1 MISSNTH
8 MEHLEDLVLNNGIK
22 GAQDALSFL
31 ESLRDSLTSSSEDAV
46 NATVKWDGAPAIV
59 VGRTDNKLF
68 VSTKSYFN
76 KSPVMYYSPKEIDA
90 ADLNPDLADKLKRAL
105 YFLKDL
111 SIGPNTVIQGDFLYT
126 KDDIKKEM
134 IDGKRYLVF
143 HPNTIVYAVPYGSE
157 LANQIENSELGIVF
171 HTLVSHDM
179 KPFKMRWVQPLD
191 KVWMIDAEYQDL
203 SGSATMTKEEADDLN
218 TQLNYS
224 SKALKRIDTR
234 VIKQISE
241 CKHLLSYIKV
251 HHNLHIRQGRD
262 ILSPMVYSKSLQ
274 NYLVQR
280 VKKEI
285 NALKTES
292 GQERKKL
299 ALANVISFSKLPM
312 YRIASIFE
320 MQMHLARAKKI
331 IINKLNKASKLST
344 FLKTNKG
351 FQVTGEEGY
360 VAIDRKGNTVKLVD
374 RLEFSYSNFNPDII
388 KGWTNDN
395 RR

>member
-22 GAQDALSFL
+22 GAKDALNFL
-31 ESLRDSLTSSSEDAV
+31 EALRDSLTSSSKNAI

-76 KSPVMYYSPKEIDA
+76 KTPVMYYSPKEIDA

-105 YFLKDL
+105 HFLKDL

-126 KDDIKKEM
+126 KDDIKTQV
-134 IDGKRYLVF
+134 IDSKTYLIF
-143 HPNTIVYAVPYGSE
+143 HPNTIVYAVPKDSE
-157 LANQIENSELGIVF
+157 LANQILQSEIGIVF
-171 HTLVSHDM
+171 HTTVSHDM

-203 SGSATMTKEEADDLN
+203 SGSATMTKDEVKDLN
-218 TQLNYS
+218 RELDYAN
-224 SKALKRIDTR
+224 KAFKRIDTR
-234 VIKQISE
+234 VIKEISE
-241 CKHLLSYIKV
+241 CKHLLSFIKV
-251 HHNLHIRQGRD
+251 HHNLHIREGQD
-262 ILSPMVYSKSLQ
+262 ILSPMVYTKSLQ
-274 NYLVQR
+274 NYLIQR

-285 NALKTES
+285 DALKTES

-299 ALANVISFSKLPM
+299 ALAKVIAFSKLPL
-312 YRIASIFE
+312 YRVASIFE
-320 MQMHLARAKKI
+320 MQMHLAKAKKI

-344 FLKTNKG
+344 FLKTNNG
-351 FQVTGEEGY
+351 FKVTGEEGY

-374 RLEFSYSNFNPDII
+374 RLEFSYSNFNPEIV

>member
-22 GAQDALSFL
+22 GANDALNFL
-31 ESLRDSLTSSSEDAV
+31 EALRDSLTSSSKNAI

-76 KSPVMYYSPKEIDA
+76 KTPVMYYSPKEIDA

-105 YFLKDL
+105 HFLKDL

-126 KDDIKKEM
+126 KDDIKTQV
-134 IDGKRYLVF
+134 IDSKTYLIF
-143 HPNTIVYAVPYGSE
+143 HPNTIVYAVPKDSE
-157 LANQIENSELGIVF
+157 LANQILQSEIGIVF
-171 HTLVSHDM
+171 HTTVSHDM

-203 SGSATMTKEEADDLN
+203 SGSATMTKDEVKDLN
-218 TQLNYS
+218 RELDYAN
-224 SKALKRIDTR
+224 KAFKRIDTR
-234 VIKQISE
+234 VIKEISE
-241 CKHLLSYIKV
+241 CKHLLSFIKV
-251 HHNLHIRQGRD
+251 HHNLHIREGQD
-262 ILSPMVYSKSLQ
+262 ILSPMVYTKSLQ
-274 NYLVQR
+274 NYLIQR

-285 NALKTES
+285 DALKTES
-292 GQERKKL
+292 GQDRKKL
-299 ALANVISFSKLPM
+299 ALAKVIAFSKLPL
-312 YRIASIFE
+312 YRVASIFE
-320 MQMHLARAKKI
+320 MQMHLAKAKKI

-344 FLKTNKG
+344 FLKTNNG
-351 FQVTGEEGY
+351 FKVTGEEGY

-374 RLEFSYSNFNPDII
+374 RLEFSYSNFNPEIV

>member
-22 GAQDALSFL
+22 GANDALNFL

-46 NATVKWDGAPAIV
+46 NATVKWDGAPAII
-59 VGRTDNKLF
+59 VGRNDNKLF

-76 KSPVMYYSPKEIDA
+76 KTPVMYYSPKEIDA
-90 ADLNPDLADKLKRAL
+90 ADLNPDLADKLKKAL

-126 KDDIKKEM
+126 KNDIKKEI

-157 LANQIENSELGIVF
+157 LANQIENTELGIVF
-171 HTLVSHDM
+171 HTTVSHDM

-191 KVWMIDAEYQDL
+191 NVWMIDAEYQDL
-203 SGSATMTKEEADDLN
+203 SGSATMTKEETDDLN
-218 TQLNYS
+218 TQLNYA

-251 HHNLHIRQGRD
+251 HHNLHIRQGKD

-299 ALANVISFSKLPM
+299 ALANVISFSKLPL
-312 YRIASIFE
+312 YRVASIFE

-331 IINKLNKASKLST
+331 IINKLNKASKLLSLRQIRA
-344 FLKTNKG
+344 LK
-351 FQVTGEEGY
+351 
-360 VAIDRKGNTVKLVD
+360 
-374 RLEFSYSNFNPDII
+374 
-388 KGWTNDN
+388 
-395 RR
+395 

>member
-22 GAQDALSFL
+22 GANDALNFL
-31 ESLRDSLTSSSEDAV
+31 EALRDSLTSSSKNAI

-76 KSPVMYYSPKEIDA
+76 KTPVMYYSPKEIDA

-105 YFLKDL
+105 HFLKDL

-126 KDDIKKEM
+126 KDDIKTQV
-134 IDGKRYLVF
+134 IDSKTYLIF
-143 HPNTIVYAVPYGSE
+143 HPNTIVYAVPKDSE
-157 LANQIENSELGIVF
+157 LANQILQSEIGIVF
-171 HTLVSHDM
+171 HTTVSHDM

-203 SGSATMTKEEADDLN
+203 SGSATMTKDEVKDLN
-218 TQLNYS
+218 RELDYAN
-224 SKALKRIDTR
+224 KAFKRIDTR
-234 VIKQISE
+234 VIKEISE
-241 CKHLLSYIKV
+241 CKHLLSFIKV
-251 HHNLHIRQGRD
+251 HHNLHIREGQD
-262 ILSPMVYSKSLQ
+262 ILSPMVYTKSLQ
-274 NYLVQR
+274 NYLIQR

-285 NALKTES
+285 DAHKTES
-292 GQERKKL
+292 GQDRKKL
-299 ALANVISFSKLPM
+299 ALAKVIAFSKLPL
-312 YRIASIFE
+312 YRVASIFE
-320 MQMHLARAKKI
+320 MQMHLAKAKKI

-344 FLKTNKG
+344 FLKTNNG
-351 FQVTGEEGY
+351 FKVTGEEGY

-374 RLEFSYSNFNPDII
+374 RLEFSYSNFNPEIV

>member
-1 MISSNTH
+1 

-22 GAQDALSFL
+22 GATDALDFL
-31 ESLRDSLTSSSEDAV
+31 ESLKVSLTSSSEDAV

-76 KSPVMYYSPKEIDA
+76 KTPVMYYSPKEIDA

-126 KDDIKKEM
+126 KDDIKTQV
-134 IDGKRYLVF
+134 IDSKTYLIF
-143 HPNTIVYAVPYGSE
+143 HPNTIVYAVPKDSE
-157 LANQIENSELGIVF
+157 LANQILQSEIGIVF
-171 HTLVSHDM
+171 HTLVSDGM
-179 KPFKMRWVQPLD
+179 KPFKMSWVQPLE
-191 KVWMIDAEYQDL
+191 KVWMIDATYQDL
-203 SGSATMTKEEADDLN
+203 SGSATMTKDEVSDLRKE
-218 TQLNYS
+218 LDYAK
-224 SKALKRIDTR
+224 KAIRRIDTR
-234 VIKQISE
+234 VIKNISE
-241 CKHLLSYIKV
+241 DKNLLSYIKV
-251 HHNLHIRQGRD
+251 HHNLHIRLGKD
-262 ILSPMVYSKSLQ
+262 IIAPMKYTKSLQ
-274 NYLVQR
+274 DYLIKR
-280 VKKEI
+280 VEKEV

-292 GQERKKL
+292 GQDRKKL
-299 ALANVISFSKLPM
+299 TLANVIAFAKLPA
-312 YRIASIFE
+312 YRVASIFE
-320 MQMHLARAKKI
+320 TQMHIAKAKKI

-374 RLEFSYSNFNPDII
+374 RLEFSYSNFNPEIV

>member
-1 MISSNTH
+1 MISNNTH

-22 GAQDALSFL
+22 GANDALNFL
-31 ESLRDSLTSSSEDAV
+31 EALRDSLTSSSKDAI

-76 KSPVMYYSPKEIDA
+76 KTPVMYYSPKEIDA

-105 YFLKDL
+105 HFLKDL

-126 KDDIKKEM
+126 KDDIKTQV
-134 IDGKRYLVF
+134 IDSKTYLIF
-143 HPNTIVYAVPYGSE
+143 HPNTIVYAVPKDSE
-157 LANQIENSELGIVF
+157 LANQILQSEIGIVF
-171 HTLVSHDM
+171 HTTVSHDM

-203 SGSATMTKEEADDLN
+203 SGSATMTKDEVKDLDRE
-218 TQLNYS
+218 LNYAN
-224 SKALKRIDTR
+224 KAFKRIDTR

-241 CKHLLSYIKV
+241 CKHLLSFIKV
-251 HHNLHIRQGRD
+251 HHNLHIREGQD
-262 ILSPMVYSKSLQ
+262 ILSPMVYTKSLQ
-274 NYLVQR
+274 NYLIQR

-285 NALKTES
+285 DALKTES

-299 ALANVISFSKLPM
+299 ALAKVIAFSKLPL
-312 YRIASIFE
+312 YRVASIFE
-320 MQMHLARAKKI
+320 MQMHLAKAKKI

-344 FLKTNKG
+344 FLKTNNG
-351 FQVTGEEGY
+351 FKVTGEEGY

-374 RLEFSYSNFNPDII
+374 RLEFSYSNFNPEIV

>member
-1 MISSNTH
+1 

-22 GAQDALSFL
+22 GANDALNFL
-31 ESLRDSLTSSSEDAV
+31 EALKDSLTSSSKDAV

-59 VGRTDNKLF
+59 VGRTDGKLF

-76 KSPVMYYSPKEIDA
+76 KTPVMYYSPKEIDA

-105 YFLKDL
+105 HFLKDL

-126 KDDIKKEM
+126 KDDIKTQV
-134 IDGKRYLVF
+134 IDSKTYLIF
-143 HPNTIVYAVPYGSE
+143 HPNTIVYAVPKDSE
-157 LANQIENSELGIVF
+157 LANQILQSEIGIVF
-171 HTLVSHDM
+171 HTTVSHDM

-203 SGSATMTKEEADDLN
+203 SGSATMTKDEVKDLKRELDFAN
-218 TQLNYS
+218 
-224 SKALKRIDTR
+224 KALKRIDTR
-234 VIKQISE
+234 VIKQIAE
-241 CKHLLSYIKV
+241 CKHLLSFIKV
-251 HHNLHIRQGRD
+251 HHNLHIREGQD
-262 ILSPMVYSKSLQ
+262 ILSPMVYTKSLQ
-274 NYLVQR
+274 NYLIQR

-285 NALKTES
+285 GALKTES

-299 ALANVISFSKLPM
+299 ALAKVIAFSKLPL
-312 YRIASIFE
+312 YRVASIFE
-320 MQMHLARAKKI
+320 MQMHLAKAKKI

-344 FLKTNKG
+344 FLKTNSG
-351 FQVTGEEGY
+351 FRVTGEEGY

-374 RLEFSYSNFNPDII
+374 RLEFSYSNFNPEIV

>member
-1 MISSNTH
+1 

-22 GAQDALSFL
+22 GANDALNFL
-31 ESLRDSLTSSSEDAV
+31 EALRDSLTSSSKDAI
-46 NATVKWDGAPAIV
+46 NATVKWDGAPAII

-76 KSPVMYYSPKEIDA
+76 KTPVMYYSPKEIDA

-105 YFLKDL
+105 HFLKDL

-126 KDDIKKEM
+126 KDDIKTQV
-134 IDGKRYLVF
+134 IDSKTYLIF
-143 HPNTIVYAVPYGSE
+143 HPNTIVYAVPKDSE
-157 LANQIENSELGIVF
+157 LANQILQSEIGIVF
-171 HTLVSHDM
+171 HTTVSHDM

-203 SGSATMTKEEADDLN
+203 SGSATMTKDEVKDLDRE
-218 TQLNYS
+218 LNFAN
-224 SKALKRIDTR
+224 KALKRIDTR

-241 CKHLLSYIKV
+241 CKHLLSFIKV
-251 HHNLHIRQGRD
+251 HHNLHIREGQD
-262 ILSPMVYSKSLQ
+262 ILSPMVYTKSLQ
-274 NYLVQR
+274 NYLIQR

-285 NALKTES
+285 DALKTES

-299 ALANVISFSKLPM
+299 ALAKVIAFSKLPL
-312 YRIASIFE
+312 YRVASIFE
-320 MQMHLARAKKI
+320 MQMHLAKAKKI

-344 FLKTNKG
+344 FLKTNNG
-351 FQVTGEEGY
+351 FKVTGEEGY

-374 RLEFSYSNFNPDII
+374 RLEFSYSNFNPEIV

>member
-22 GAQDALSFL
+22 GANDALNFL

-46 NATVKWDGAPAIV
+46 NATVKWDGAPAII

-76 KSPVMYYSPKEIDA
+76 KTPVMYYSPKEIDA

-126 KDDIKKEM
+126 KDDIKTQV
-134 IDGKRYLVF
+134 IDSKTYLIF
-143 HPNTIVYAVPYGSE
+143 HPNTIVYAVPKDSE
-157 LANQIENSELGIVF
+157 LANQILQSEIGIVF

-179 KPFKMRWVQPLD
+179 KPFKMRWVQPLE
-191 KVWMIDAEYQDL
+191 KVWMIDATYQDL
-203 SGSATMTKEEADDLN
+203 SGSATMTKDEVKDLKKELDYA
-218 TQLNYS
+218 T
-224 SKALKRIDTR
+224 KALKRIDTR

-251 HHNLHIRQGRD
+251 HHNLHIREGQD
-262 ILSPMVYSKSLQ
+262 IIAPMKYTRSLQ
-274 NYLVQR
+274 DYLIKR
-280 VKKEI
+280 VEKEI

-292 GQERKKL
+292 GQDRKKL
-299 ALANVISFSKLPM
+299 ALANVIAFSKLPQ
-312 YRIASIFE
+312 YRVVSIFE
-320 MQMHLARAKKI
+320 MQMHLAKAKKI

-374 RLEFSYSNFNPDII
+374 RLEFSYSNFNPEIV

>member
-22 GAQDALSFL
+22 GANDALNFL
-31 ESLRDSLTSSSEDAV
+31 EALRDSLTSSSKNAI

-76 KSPVMYYSPKEIDA
+76 KTPVMYYSPKEIDA

-105 YFLKDL
+105 HFLKDL

-126 KDDIKKEM
+126 KDDIKTQV
-134 IDGKRYLVF
+134 IDSKTYLIF
-143 HPNTIVYAVPYGSE
+143 HPNTIVYAVPKDSE
-157 LANQIENSELGIVF
+157 LANQILQSEIGIVF
-171 HTLVSHDM
+171 HTTVSHDM

-203 SGSATMTKEEADDLN
+203 SGSATMTKDEVKDLN
-218 TQLNYS
+218 RELDYAN
-224 SKALKRIDTR
+224 KAFKRIDTR
-234 VIKQISE
+234 VIKEISE
-241 CKHLLSYIKV
+241 CKHLLSFIKV
-251 HHNLHIRQGRD
+251 HHNLHIREGQD
-262 ILSPMVYSKSLQ
+262 ILSPMVYTKSLQ
-274 NYLVQR
+274 NYLIQR

-285 NALKTES
+285 DALKTES

-299 ALANVISFSKLPM
+299 ALAKVIAFSKLPL
-312 YRIASIFE
+312 YRVASIFE
-320 MQMHLARAKKI
+320 MQMHLAKAKKI

-344 FLKTNKG
+344 FLKTNNG
-351 FQVTGEEGY
+351 FKVTGEEGY

-374 RLEFSYSNFNPDII
+374 RLEFSYSNFNPEIV

>member
-1 MISSNTH
+1 

-22 GAQDALSFL
+22 GANDALNFL
-31 ESLRDSLTSSSEDAV
+31 EALRDSLTSSSKNAI

-76 KSPVMYYSPKEIDA
+76 KTPVMYYSPKEIDA

-105 YFLKDL
+105 HFLKDL

-126 KDDIKKEM
+126 KDDIKTQV
-134 IDGKRYLVF
+134 IDSKTYLIF
-143 HPNTIVYAVPYGSE
+143 HPNTIVYAVPKDSE
-157 LANQIENSELGIVF
+157 LANQILQSEIGIVF
-171 HTLVSHDM
+171 HTTVSHDM

-203 SGSATMTKEEADDLN
+203 SGSATMTKDEVKDLN
-218 TQLNYS
+218 RELDYAN
-224 SKALKRIDTR
+224 KAFKRIDTR
-234 VIKQISE
+234 VIKEISE
-241 CKHLLSYIKV
+241 CKHLLSFIKV
-251 HHNLHIRQGRD
+251 HHNLHIREGQD
-262 ILSPMVYSKSLQ
+262 ILSPMVYTKSLQ
-274 NYLVQR
+274 NYLIQR

-285 NALKTES
+285 DALKTES
-292 GQERKKL
+292 GQDRKKL
-299 ALANVISFSKLPM
+299 ALAKVIAFSKLPL
-312 YRIASIFE
+312 YRVASIFE
-320 MQMHLARAKKI
+320 MQMHLAKAKKI

-344 FLKTNKG
+344 FLKTNNG
-351 FQVTGEEGY
+351 FKVTGEEGY

-374 RLEFSYSNFNPDII
+374 RLEFSYSNFNPEIV

>member
-22 GAQDALSFL
+22 GANDALNFL

-76 KSPVMYYSPKEIDA
+76 KTPVMYYSPKEIDA

-126 KDDIKKEM
+126 KDDIKTQV
-134 IDGKRYLVF
+134 IDSKTYLIF
-143 HPNTIVYAVPYGSE
+143 HPNTIVYAVPKDSE
-157 LANQIENSELGIVF
+157 LANQILQSEIGIVF
-171 HTLVSHDM
+171 HTLVSHNM
-179 KPFKMRWVQPLD
+179 KPFKMSWVQPLE
-191 KVWMIDAEYQDL
+191 KVWMIDATYQDL
-203 SGSATMTKEEADDLN
+203 SGSATMTKDEVKDLKKELDYA
-218 TQLNYS
+218 T
-224 SKALKRIDTR
+224 KALKRIDTR

-251 HHNLHIRQGRD
+251 HHNLHIREGQD
-262 ILSPMVYSKSLQ
+262 IIAPMKYTRSLQ
-274 NYLVQR
+274 DYLIKR
-280 VKKEI
+280 VEKEV

-292 GQERKKL
+292 GQDRKKL
-299 ALANVISFSKLPM
+299 ALANVIAFSKLPQ
-312 YRIASIFE
+312 YRVASIFE
-320 MQMHLARAKKI
+320 MQMHLAKAKKI

-374 RLEFSYSNFNPDII
+374 RLEFSYSNFNPEIV

>member
-22 GAQDALSFL
+22 GANDALNFL
-31 ESLRDSLTSSSEDAV
+31 EALRDSLTSSSKNAI

-76 KSPVMYYSPKEIDA
+76 KTPVMYYSPKEIDA

-105 YFLKDL
+105 HFLKDL

-126 KDDIKKEM
+126 KDDIKTQV
-134 IDGKRYLVF
+134 IDSKTYLIF
-143 HPNTIVYAVPYGSE
+143 HPNTIVYAVPKDSE
-157 LANQIENSELGIVF
+157 LANQILQSEIGIVF
-171 HTLVSHDM
+171 HTTVSHDM

-203 SGSATMTKEEADDLN
+203 SGSATMTKDEIKDLN
-218 TQLNYS
+218 RELDYAN
-224 SKALKRIDTR
+224 KAFKRIDTR
-234 VIKQISE
+234 VIKEISE
-241 CKHLLSYIKV
+241 CKHLLSFIKV
-251 HHNLHIRQGRD
+251 HHNLHIREGQD
-262 ILSPMVYSKSLQ
+262 ILSPMVYTKSLQ
-274 NYLVQR
+274 NYLIQR

-285 NALKTES
+285 DALKTES

-299 ALANVISFSKLPM
+299 ALAKVIAFSKMPL
-312 YRIASIFE
+312 YRVASIFE
-320 MQMHLARAKKI
+320 MQMHLAKAKKI

-344 FLKTNKG
+344 FLKTNNG
-351 FQVTGEEGY
+351 FKVTGEEGY

-374 RLEFSYSNFNPDII
+374 RLEFSYSNFNPEIV

>member
-22 GAQDALSFL
+22 GANDALNFL
-31 ESLRDSLTSSSEDAV
+31 EALRDSLTSSSKNAI

-76 KSPVMYYSPKEIDA
+76 KTPVMYYSPKEIDA

-105 YFLKDL
+105 HFLKDL

-126 KDDIKKEM
+126 KDDIKTQV
-134 IDGKRYLVF
+134 IDSKTYLIF
-143 HPNTIVYAVPYGSE
+143 HPNTIVYAVPKDSE
-157 LANQIENSELGIVF
+157 LANQILQSEIGIVF
-171 HTLVSHDM
+171 HTTVSHDM

-203 SGSATMTKEEADDLN
+203 SGSATMTKDEVKDLN
-218 TQLNYS
+218 RELDYAN
-224 SKALKRIDTR
+224 KAFKRIDTR
-234 VIKQISE
+234 VIKEISE
-241 CKHLLSYIKV
+241 CKHLLSFIKV
-251 HHNLHIRQGRD
+251 HHNLHIREGQD
-262 ILSPMVYSKSLQ
+262 ILSPMVYTKSLQ
-274 NYLVQR
+274 NYLIQR

-285 NALKTES
+285 DALKTES

-299 ALANVISFSKLPM
+299 ALAKVIAFSKMPL
-312 YRIASIFE
+312 YRVASIFE
-320 MQMHLARAKKI
+320 MQMHLAKAKKI

-344 FLKTNKG
+344 FLKTNNG
-351 FQVTGEEGY
+351 FKVTGEEGY

-374 RLEFSYSNFNPDII
+374 RLEFSYSNFNPEIV

>member
-31 ESLRDSLTSSSEDAV
+31 ESLRDSLTSNSEDAV
-46 NATVKWDGAPAIV
+46 NATVKWDGAPAII
-59 VGRTDNKLF
+59 VGRADNKLF

-76 KSPVMYYSPKEIDA
+76 KTPVMYYSPKEIDA
-90 ADLNPDLADKLKRAL
+90 ADLNPDLTDKLKRAL

-143 HPNTIVYAVPYGSE
+143 HPNTIVYAVPYGTE

-171 HTLVSHDM
+171 HTLVSDDM

-274 NYLVQR
+274 NYLGQR

-299 ALANVISFSKLPM
+299 ALANVISFSKLPL

-320 MQMHLARAKKI
+320 MQMHLAKAKKI

>member
-1 MISSNTH
+1 MISNNTH

-22 GAQDALSFL
+22 GANDALNFL
-31 ESLRDSLTSSSEDAV
+31 EALRDSLTSSSKDAI

-76 KSPVMYYSPKEIDA
+76 KTPVMYYSPKEIDA

-105 YFLKDL
+105 HFLKDL

-126 KDDIKKEM
+126 KDDIKTQV
-134 IDGKRYLVF
+134 IDSKTYLIF
-143 HPNTIVYAVPYGSE
+143 HPNTIVYAVPKDSE
-157 LANQIENSELGIVF
+157 LANQILQSEIGIVF
-171 HTLVSHDM
+171 HTTVSHDM

-203 SGSATMTKEEADDLN
+203 SGSATMTKDEVKDLDRE
-218 TQLNYS
+218 LNYAN
-224 SKALKRIDTR
+224 KALKRIDTR

-241 CKHLLSYIKV
+241 CKHLLSFIKV
-251 HHNLHIRQGRD
+251 HHNLHIREGQD
-262 ILSPMVYSKSLQ
+262 ILSPMVYTKSLQ
-274 NYLVQR
+274 NYLIQR

-285 NALKTES
+285 DALKTES

-299 ALANVISFSKLPM
+299 ALAKVIAFSKLPL
-312 YRIASIFE
+312 YRVASIFE
-320 MQMHLARAKKI
+320 MQMHLAKAKKI

-344 FLKTNKG
+344 FLKTNNG
-351 FQVTGEEGY
+351 FKVTGEEGY

-374 RLEFSYSNFNPDII
+374 RLEFSYSNFNPEIV

>member
-22 GAQDALSFL
+22 GANDALNFL

-46 NATVKWDGAPAIV
+46 NATVKWDGAPAII
-59 VGRTDNKLF
+59 VGRNDNKLF

-76 KSPVMYYSPKEIDA
+76 KTPVMYYSPKEIDA
-90 ADLNPDLADKLKRAL
+90 ADLNPDLADKLKKAL

-126 KDDIKKEM
+126 KNDIKREM

-157 LANQIENSELGIVF
+157 LANQIENTELGIVF
-171 HTLVSHDM
+171 HTTVSHDM
-179 KPFKMRWVQPLD
+179 KPFKMKWVQPLD
-191 KVWMIDAEYQDL
+191 NVWMIDAEYQDL
-203 SGSATMTKEEADDLN
+203 SGSATMTKEETDDLN
-218 TQLNYS
+218 TQLNYA

-251 HHNLHIRQGRD
+251 HHNLHIRQGKD
-262 ILSPMVYSKSLQ
+262 ILSPMVYTKSLQ

-292 GQERKKL
+292 GQEKKKL
-299 ALANVISFSKLPM
+299 ALANVISFSKLPL
-312 YRIASIFE
+312 YRVASIFE

-351 FQVTGEEGY
+351 FKVTGEEGY

>member
-22 GAQDALSFL
+22 GANDALNFL
-31 ESLRDSLTSSSEDAV
+31 ESLRDSLTSSSDDAV

-76 KSPVMYYSPKEIDA
+76 KKPVMYYSPKGIDA

-126 KDDIKKEM
+126 KDDIKTQV
-134 IDGKRYLVF
+134 IDSKTYLIF
-143 HPNTIVYAVPYGSE
+143 HPNTIVYAVPKDSE
-157 LANQIENSELGIVF
+157 LANQILQSEIGIVF
-171 HTLVSHDM
+171 HTLVSDGM
-179 KPFKMRWVQPLD
+179 KPFNMSWVQPLE
-191 KVWMIDAEYQDL
+191 KVWMIDATYQDL
-203 SGSATMTKEEADDLN
+203 SGSATMTKDEVKDLKKELDYA
-218 TQLNYS
+218 T
-224 SKALKRIDTR
+224 KALKRIDTR

-251 HHNLHIRQGRD
+251 HHNLHIREGQD
-262 ILSPMVYSKSLQ
+262 IIAPMKYTRSLQ
-274 NYLVQR
+274 DYLIKR
-280 VKKEI
+280 VEKEV

-292 GQERKKL
+292 GQDRKKL
-299 ALANVISFSKLPM
+299 ALANVIAFSKLPQ
-312 YRIASIFE
+312 YRVASIFE
-320 MQMHLARAKKI
+320 MQMHLAKAKKI

-374 RLEFSYSNFNPDII
+374 RLEFSYSNFNPEIV

>member
-1 MISSNTH
+1 

-22 GAQDALSFL
+22 GANDALNFL
-31 ESLRDSLTSSSEDAV
+31 EALRDSLTSSSKDAI
-46 NATVKWDGAPAIV
+46 NATVKWDGAPAII

-76 KSPVMYYSPKEIDA
+76 KTPVMYYSPKEIDA

-105 YFLKDL
+105 HFLKDL

-126 KDDIKKEM
+126 KDDIKTQV
-134 IDGKRYLVF
+134 IDSKTYLIF
-143 HPNTIVYAVPYGSE
+143 HPNTIVYAVPKDSE
-157 LANQIENSELGIVF
+157 LANQILQSEIGIVF
-171 HTLVSHDM
+171 HTTVSHDM

-203 SGSATMTKEEADDLN
+203 SGSATMTKDEVKDLDRE
-218 TQLNYS
+218 LNYAN
-224 SKALKRIDTR
+224 KALKRIDTR

-241 CKHLLSYIKV
+241 CKHLLSFIKV
-251 HHNLHIRQGRD
+251 HHNLHIREGQD
-262 ILSPMVYSKSLQ
+262 ILSPMVYTKSLQ
-274 NYLVQR
+274 NYLIQR

-285 NALKTES
+285 DALKTES

-299 ALANVISFSKLPM
+299 ALAKVIAFSKLPL
-312 YRIASIFE
+312 YRVASIFE
-320 MQMHLARAKKI
+320 MQMHLAKSKKI

-344 FLKTNKG
+344 FLKTNNG
-351 FQVTGEEGY
+351 FRVTGEEGY

-374 RLEFSYSNFNPDII
+374 RLEFSYSNFNPEIV

>member
-1 MISSNTH
+1 MISNNTH

-22 GAQDALSFL
+22 GANDALNFL
-31 ESLRDSLTSSSEDAV
+31 EALRDSLTSSSKDAI

-76 KSPVMYYSPKEIDA
+76 KTPVMYYSPKEIDA

-105 YFLKDL
+105 HFLKDL

-126 KDDIKKEM
+126 KDDIKTQV
-134 IDGKRYLVF
+134 IDSKTYLIF
-143 HPNTIVYAVPYGSE
+143 HPNTIVYAVPKDSE
-157 LANQIENSELGIVF
+157 LANQILQSEIGIVF
-171 HTLVSHDM
+171 HTTVSHDM

-203 SGSATMTKEEADDLN
+203 SGSATMTKNEAKSLKKELDLAN
-218 TQLNYS
+218 DSMN
-224 SKALKRIDTR
+224 RVDTR
-234 VIKQISE
+234 VIKQIPE

-251 HHNLHIRQGRD
+251 HHNLHIRQGQD
-262 ILSPMVYSKSLQ
+262 IISPMKYTKSLQ
-274 NYLVQR
+274 DYLTKRVQ
-280 VKKEI
+280 KEV
-285 NALKTES
+285 NDLKTES

-299 ALANVISFSKLPM
+299 ALAKVIAFSKLPL
-312 YRIASIFE
+312 YRVASIFE
-320 MQMHLARAKKI
+320 MQMHLAKAKKI

-344 FLKTNKG
+344 FLKTNSG
-351 FQVTGEEGY
+351 FKVTGEEGY

-374 RLEFSYSNFNPDII
+374 RLEFSYSNFNPEIV

>member
-374 RLEFSYSNFNPDII
+374 RLEFSYSNFNPEIV

>member
-1 MISSNTH
+1 

-22 GAQDALSFL
+22 GANDALNFL
-31 ESLRDSLTSSSEDAV
+31 EALRDSLTSSSKDAI

-76 KSPVMYYSPKEIDA
+76 KTPVMYYSPKEIDA

-105 YFLKDL
+105 HFLKDL

-126 KDDIKKEM
+126 KDDIKTQV
-134 IDGKRYLVF
+134 IDSKTYLIF
-143 HPNTIVYAVPYGSE
+143 HPNTIVYAVPKDSE
-157 LANQIENSELGIVF
+157 LANQILQSEIGIVF
-171 HTLVSHDM
+171 HTTVSHDM
-179 KPFKMRWVQPLD
+179 KPFKMRWVQPLE

-203 SGSATMTKEEADDLN
+203 SGSATMTKDEVKDLN
-218 TQLNYS
+218 RELDFAN
-224 SKALKRIDTR
+224 KALKRIDTR

-241 CKHLLSYIKV
+241 CKHLLSFIKV
-251 HHNLHIRQGRD
+251 HHNLHIREGQD
-262 ILSPMVYSKSLQ
+262 ILSPMVYTKSLQ
-274 NYLVQR
+274 NYLIQR

-285 NALKTES
+285 DALKTES

-299 ALANVISFSKLPM
+299 ALAKVIAFSKLPL
-312 YRIASIFE
+312 YRVASIFE
-320 MQMHLARAKKI
+320 MQMHLAKSKKI

-344 FLKTNKG
+344 FLKTNNG
-351 FQVTGEEGY
+351 FKVTGEEGY

-374 RLEFSYSNFNPDII
+374 RLEFSYSNFNPEIV